1 MENKRKI
8 FLIAGAILAGV
19 LVCVIL
25 VGTIDGFWPWLTR
38 NVIGEDYQGI
48 LPWGQEETTE
58 TTEQTEETGTE
69 DTTETTSSQESTGDN
84 SGSGSTG
91 NTGST
96 DTGNSGSGNQQTEE
110 DKKTDIKVD
119 VITPEQ
125 EATLETKP
133 SGSKGTEINFNDF
146 DFSGLIPD
154 NK

>member
-1 MENKRKI
+1 MENKKRI
-8 FLIAGAILAGV
+8 ALIAGAILAGV
-19 LVCVIL
+19 LVCVLL
-25 VGTIDGFWPWLTR
+25 VGTIDGFWPWVAR

-58 TTEQTEETGTE
+58 TTEQTEEIGTE

-91 NTGST
+91 N
-96 DTGNSGSGNQQTEE
+96 SGSGDQQTQE
-110 DKKTDIKVD
+110 DTKTDIKVD
-119 VITPEQ
+119 IITPEQ
-125 EATLETKP
+125 EATMETKP

-154 NK
+154 NKGS